1 MSEPLDQPAR
11 VIAIGASAG
20 AVDALAAILPAL
32 PAQFPYPIL
41 VVVHIREDRDSMLVE
56 LFRRQCALDIRE
68 AEDKLPLE
76 DGVVYFAPPDYHLLV
91 EADGWLALSVD
102 EPVNFSRPSI
112 DVLFESAAQAFGDRL
127 VGVVLTGANQ
137 DGAHGLRSIIDAG
150 GRAIVQDPSSAYAA
164 TMPQAA
170 IAACP
175 EAQPM
180 SLEQIATYLRDLGSS
195 K

>member
-1 MSEPLDQPAR
+1 MTKSADGPGR

-32 PAQFPYPIL
+32 PAGFKHPIL
-41 VVVHIREDRDSMLVE
+41 VVVHIREDRDSMLVD
-56 LFRRQCALDIRE
+56 LFDRQCALKVCE
-68 AEDKLPLE
+68 AEDKLPLAG
-76 DGVVYFAPPDYHLLV
+76 GVVYFAPSDYHLLV

-102 EPVNFSRPSI
+102 DPVNFSRPSI
-112 DVLFESAAQAFGDRL
+112 DVLFESAAQAFGSRL
-127 VGVVLTGANQ
+127 VGIVLTGANQ
-137 DGAHGLRSIIDAG
+137 DGARGLRSIVDAG
-150 GRAIVQDPSSAYAA
+150 GSAIAQDPTSAYAA

-180 SLEQIATYLRDLGSS
+180 TLEQIATYLQDLGSR
-195 K
+195 